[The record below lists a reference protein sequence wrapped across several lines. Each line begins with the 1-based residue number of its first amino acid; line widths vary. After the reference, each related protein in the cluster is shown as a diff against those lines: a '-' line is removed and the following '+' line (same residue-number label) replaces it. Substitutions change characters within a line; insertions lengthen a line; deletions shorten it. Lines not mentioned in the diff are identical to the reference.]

1 MLISRCICTLYW
13 LLLTI
18 LLLVPDPLAL
28 LGISRIPGGGS
39 TLGVHFLV
47 FAVLG
52 VLVSASRLPLRRVL
66 LIGLLIGYAVATELL
81 QSLVPARETSRLD
94 LLENLLGVGVG
105 TAAWHVAREHVLRKR
120 NLP

>member
-1 MLISRCICTLYW
+1 MLITRCICTLYW

-28 LGISRIPGGGS
+28 LGIFRIPGGAS

-66 LIGLLIGYAVATELL
+66 LVGLLIGYAVATELL
-81 QSLVPARETSRLD
+81 QSLVPPRDPSPLD

-105 TAAWHVAREHVLRKR
+105 ITAWRVARERVFRKR